1 MSMDMHLPADANQGK
16 PYASSPP
23 PVSMPQPSFAEQKR
37 RRGEPLQ
44 AGDPVTAQD
53 LMDDHLVR
61 RLEARDTIKD
71 AAFDLGVNP
80 RTVHRRVNERKL
92 SYRKF
97 PRCGRKQQG

>member
-1 MSMDMHLPADANQGK
+1 MSMDTHLPADASQGK
-16 PYASSPP
+16 SSTSSSPP
-23 PVSMPQPSFAEQKR
+23 VSIPQPSLAEQKR

-53 LMDDHLVR
+53 LLDDHIVR

-71 AAFDLGVNP
+71 AAQDLGVSP
-80 RTVHRRVNERKL
+80 RTVSRRVNRKKL

-97 PRCGRKQQG
+97 PRRGK